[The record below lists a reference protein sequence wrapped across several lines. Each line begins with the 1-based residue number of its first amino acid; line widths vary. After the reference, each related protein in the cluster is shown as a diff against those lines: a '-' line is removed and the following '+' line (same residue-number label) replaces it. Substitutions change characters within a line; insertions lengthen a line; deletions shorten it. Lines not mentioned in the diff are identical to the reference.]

1 MSTRDTIFQF
11 KIELLGVEPPIW
23 RRIQVP
29 GNYTFWDLHVAIQD
43 AMGWLDYHLHEF
55 RIAGSSVVVGI
66 PDIDGDDPSDFRPG
80 WEVGIGDFFSP
91 TCPLAVYEY
100 DFGDSWLHE
109 VRLEDVY
116 DVEKGVVYPRC
127 LGGARRCPPED
138 CGGTYGYEDFLRA
151 IGDPTDPERD
161 SLLEW
166 IGGSFD
172 PEEFDPSKVHFDDPR
187 ERWRIAFRNGN
198 G

>member
-1 MSTRDTIFQF
+1 MSARDTIFQF
-11 KIELLGVEPPIW
+11 KIELLGVESPIW

-29 GNYTFWDLHVAIQD
+29 GDYTFWDLHVAIQD

-55 RIAGSSVVVGI
+55 RIVGASVVIGI
-66 PDIDGDDPSDFRPG
+66 PDIDGDDPPDFRPG
-80 WEVGIGDFFSP
+80 WEVGVGEFFSHGS
-91 TCPLAVYEY
+91 PLAVYEY

-109 VRLEDVY
+109 VCLEGVY

-127 LGGARRCPPED
+127 LDGARRCPPED
-138 CGGTYGYEDFLRA
+138 CGGTYGYEDFLRT
-151 IGDPTDPERD
+151 IGDPTDPEHD

-187 ERWRIAFRNGN
+187 ERWRIAFRNRN
-198 G
+198 E